1 MTRKELA
8 EKLFFEGYACSQAI
22 VLAFSDLIAMD
33 KEQLKKISLP
43 FGGGIGRLRL
53 TCGAYSGMLMVVSL
67 LFSNFEDLEENKIKT
82 YEIVRELASTF
93 ELNLGTLS
101 CKELLEKVDVIVQI
115 GGNPDKRTEEYYKQR
130 PCAKIVYEAGR
141 MLEEYLIKKN
151 VINDTNINI

>member
-22 VLAFSDLIAMD
+22 VLAFSDLIDMD

-67 LFSNFEDLEENKIKT
+67 LFSNFEDLEENKLKT
-82 YEIVRELASTF
+82 YEIVRELASRF
-93 ELNLGTLS
+93 EKVLGTLS

-130 PCAKIVYEAGR
+130 PCAKIVYEASR
-141 MLEEYLIKKN
+141 ILEEYLIKKN